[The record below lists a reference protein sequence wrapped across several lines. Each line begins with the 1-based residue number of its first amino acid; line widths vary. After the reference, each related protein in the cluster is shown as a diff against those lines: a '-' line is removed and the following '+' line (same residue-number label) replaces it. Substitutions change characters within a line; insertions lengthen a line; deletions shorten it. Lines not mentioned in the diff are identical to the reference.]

1 MKMVL
6 LSQVSK
12 NARYMSL
19 KRKPHENFSKNIYLN
34 VKSIPSCFNTS
45 ANQKSDQLTS
55 TATQEEPSNS
65 MIRIWEVHGSFQDD
79 KSKSCLYEAVLLQDP
94 DSSCTSRMD
103 STPIK
108 WKKVIG
114 KPGHTTEDESL
125 REHIAKK
132 AIRLFLPFGYPHT
145 VDTGYAQYA
154 SLCFC
159 SNVAGSAAMVLSTQA
174 LLHAALGI
182 SIVNSSVLSAGIN
195 WVIKDGVGQLGGIFF
210 ASKIGQTR
218 GLDTDPKKW
227 RMLSAM
233 AMDIS
238 TFMEICTPLFPG
250 YFLLIASIANVGKNI
265 GFLSASA
272 SKAALHQS
280 LQSDSSHN
288 LADLTAKAGSQAIL
302 ASLVG
307 TTVGIGLS
315 TVIGSDFGYVAA
327 GFVVLSGIHE
337 GCTYHALKAVRL
349 RSFSRHRMHLL
360 LDNFVHQRQFKKK
373 AIIDSVLSP
382 EEVSKLESFFP
393 LFTPDNSHKWLKIGC
408 SLREISLDSRT
419 MKQFMRLDEKYVMT
433 MVQYSSSPFGYQI
446 RLAFFDGAT
455 GEDLI
460 RGTLHAYFVRSLFP
474 PVGRAPSNEDDLGDM
489 QRASYSLMTENFRE
503 FFKSLQVK
511 KWNIKDEFI
520 NIDDY
525 AAYRLLIDVKPQEKL
540 E

>member
-1 MKMVL
+1 MVL
-6 LSQVSK
+6 SQASK
-12 NARYMSL
+12 NSRYMSL
-19 KRKPHENFSKNIYLN
+19 KTQPHENFSRQINLN
-34 VKSIPSCFNTS
+34 VKYFLSRFNTS
-45 ANQKSDQLTS
+45 SNQKADQLTS
-55 TATQEEPSNS
+55 TAAAQEPCNS
-65 MIRIWEVHGSFQDD
+65 MIRIWEVHGSFKHD
-79 KSKSCLYEAVLLQDP
+79 KCSKSCLYEAVLVQNA
-94 DSSCTSRMD
+94 DSSCTSRF
-103 STPIK
+103 SPTPIK
-108 WKKVIG
+108 WEKAIS
-114 KPGHTTEDESL
+114 KPGQTIEGETL
-125 REHIAKK
+125 RERIAKK
-132 AIRLFLPFGYPHT
+132 AIRLFLPHGYPDT

-182 SIVNSSVLSAGIN
+182 SIVNSSALSAGIN
-195 WVIKDGVGQLGGIFF
+195 WVIKDGVGQLGGILF
-210 ASKIGQTR
+210 ASKIGRTK

-288 LADLTAKAGSQAIL
+288 LADLTAKSGSQAIL

-315 TVIGSDFGYVAA
+315 TIIGSDFASVAA

-337 GCTYHALKAVRL
+337 GCTYQALKAVRL

-360 LDNFVHQRQFKKK
+360 LDNFVHQRQINKK
-373 AIIDSVLSP
+373 AVKDSVLSP
-382 EEVSKLESFFP
+382 EDVSKFESFFP

-419 MKQFMRLDEKYVMT
+419 IQQIMRIDEKYVMT
-433 MVQYSSSPFGYQI
+433 MVPHGSSPFGHQI
-446 RLAFFDGAT
+446 RLAFLDGAT
-455 GEDLI
+455 GKDLI
-460 RGTLHAYFVRSLFP
+460 RGKLHAYFARSLFP
-474 PVGRAPSNEDDLGDM
+474 PERRTPCNEDDPWNVQGT
-489 QRASYSLMTENFRE
+489 SYSLMKDNFGE
-503 FFKSLQVK
+503 FFNSLQVK
-511 KWNIKDEFI
+511 KWNVKDEFI

-525 AAYRLLIDVKPQEKL
+525 AAYRLSIEMKLQEKL